1 MPPAL
6 QAKTLRLLQ
15 DQEFERVGGNEVV
28 KTDVRLIAATHRDL
42 KAWSAE
48 GKFRPDLY
56 YRLSVVTIPLP
67 PLRAR
72 GEDVP
77 LLVDLLLRRYSLEMG
92 REVREVAPE
101 AMECLRS
108 YSWPGNV
115 RELQSVIQQ
124 ALLKA
129 TGTVLL
135 PAYLPDDLLPENRPN
150 GSSEPP
156 TRYSS
161 EGTLADLER
170 DAIQRCLLQTGGN
183 RKRTADR
190 PGIST
195 RTLLRK
201 IREYDLDAPLQP
213 ACRLT
218 E

>member
-1 MPPAL
+1 P
-6 QAKTLRLLQ
+6 
-15 DQEFERVGGNEVV
+15 EFERVGGNEVV

-42 KAWSAE
+42 KTWSAE

-72 GEDVP
+72 GEDVL
-77 LLVDLLLRRYSLEMG
+77 LLVGLFLRRYNLEMG

-135 PAYLPDDLLPENRPN
+135 PAYLPDDLLPENRSN
-150 GSSEPP
+150 GSSKPP

-161 EGTLADLER
+161 GGTLADLER

-183 RKRTADR
+183 RKRTAER
-190 PGIST
+190 LGIST

-201 IREYDLDAPLQP
+201 IREYNLDDPLQP